1 MEIAIAGCGITGTA
15 AACLLAREGH
25 RVTLYERSS
34 VCGPIG
40 AGLMLQP
47 SGQQVLADIGLLE
60 QVEAC
65 STKLK
70 GMTARQIS
78 GKPLVR
84 LRYEHLKAGLHG
96 LGVHRGRLFQLLYDS
111 CQQAGAEV
119 KTGRQVRGY
128 RASSVPVEKKTT
140 LLLETENG
148 IEEDGEFD
156 FIIAADGSHSALR
169 DQLANET
176 GQTPGIIDYD
186 HAALWM
192 TSQSDYQ
199 SDELLQVVDGTQKL
213 LGLLPIGG
221 NECSFFWGLKADAF
235 EQLQPADFEPW
246 KQEVIQTCPAAA
258 ALLKDKTGFEEFTF
272 ARYRHVRVKR
282 CFDQQVILLGDAA
295 HATSPHLGQGA
306 NLGLQDAW
314 LFAEALASSR
324 NDFTLACRSFARAR
338 RRQVRYYQ
346 TLTRHLTPF
355 FQSDSWWRGKLRDT
369 FLPWIP
375 SVPLVRREMLRTL
388 CGLKRG
394 WLG

>member
-34 VCGPIG
+34 VCGPVG

-192 TSQSDYQ
+192 TTPSDYQ

-314 LFAEALASSR
+314 LFAEALASSG
-324 NDFTLACRSFARAR
+324 NDFTLACRRFARAR
-338 RRQVRYYQ
+338 RRQVR
-346 TLTRHLTPF
+346 
-355 FQSDSWWRGKLRDT
+355 
-369 FLPWIP
+369 
-375 SVPLVRREMLRTL
+375 
-388 CGLKRG
+388 
-394 WLG
+394 